1 LKNAPFVLMS
11 KTGQRSLG
19 HFVKRLEPGE
29 PDIDVEEVDGAEDC
43 VHRSG
48 QLVDRGEIGGV
59 RPHDVRRGDEL
70 RLGEISVPLVVSR
83 HDHLG
88 SAIGK
93 AFVTARPMPWVPPI
107 TTAFF
112 PANLLMTAR
121 RI

>member
-1 LKNAPFVLMS
+1 M
-11 KTGQRSLG
+11 
-19 HFVKRLEPGE
+19 KRLEPGE

-59 RPHDVRRGDEL
+59 RPHDVRRGAEL

-83 HDHLG
+83 TTT
-88 SAIGK
+88 SAPPSVK